1 MKGKGY
7 CLPNRKK
14 GKARRSIMLAAICP
28 RFLRPK
34 EMEPQRHG
42 DHPGKVVKAMEGDT
56 PTPFT
61 MGEVARGVWRK
72 LRSYKFRVKVQ
83 M

>member
-1 MKGKGY
+1 MQGTGWKEKAIVYQTGKKRKGAGVL
-7 CLPNRKK
+7 CWQTF
-14 GKARRSIMLAAICP
+14 AHVSCV
-28 RFLRPK
+28 PK

-72 LRSYKFRVKVQ
+72 LRGFQV
-83 M
+83 